1 MTVGEMMF
9 FGGITGAVF
18 FSVMLILLF
27 ATAGKKRRRLID
39 RISQELE

>member
-1 MTVGEMMF
+1 MTIGQMMLV
-9 FGGITGAVF
+9 GGITGAVF

-39 RISQELE
+39 RIDQELE